1 MNELLNRFSG
11 NISPV
16 ALLVSSFFWSWFDV
30 VPLSPALFS
39 AANYP
44 INVLPLVVSLAM
56 SALLLAIFAASC
68 TMRTLVL
75 NPKVFALCSLV
86 CGSLGSVLI
95 WMGASGSV
103 PFLIAGG
110 ILIGMY
116 QSIGAV
122 LAGSVATC
130 QGPTNALIHLATALP
145 LNVVAILLVMFLQPL
160 ASVVFAVML
169 PLLSALSYAVYLV
182 RGQNKAT
189 LQSVTAAK
197 GKRASKTRKI
207 LGCDPYFLLMVLFI
221 SASFGFVNYQ
231 ALFSGV
237 VQGNFLEYVSISLRA
252 VVSLSVLVG
261 YLFCSWQPYSILRV
275 ALLFMSL
282 GLIAGGTIS
291 VLGAPSTFLPNCLFL
306 IGYAGFDLLILA
318 LTIMLG
324 YQSGTSLLMLIC
336 VVYAVDQFGIFAG
349 TVVGLVTEGSSVTVS
364 FIVLGSILLLLTLGF
379 LSGKNPVKEILNKY
393 EIDFVN
399 AEQVSSEGETALASS
414 VGYQNRVSE
423 MAAQFFL
430 TSREIDVLSLLIAG
444 RNGPYISEHLF
455 VSENTV
461 KSHIRHIYTKL
472 NVHNRQE
479 LLDLMFP
486 PSA

>member
-16 ALLVSSFFWSWFDV
+16 ALLISSFFWSWFDV

-39 AANYP
+39 AANYS
-44 INVLPLVVSLAM
+44 INVVPLIVSLGTSA
-56 SALLLAIFAASC
+56 ALLAVFAASC
-68 TMRTLVL
+68 TLRTLVL
-75 NPKVFALCSLV
+75 NPKAFAVCSLV
-86 CGSLGSVLI
+86 CGSFGSVLI

-103 PFLIAGG
+103 PFLVAGG

-182 RGQNKAT
+182 RGQNKIT
-189 LQSVTAAK
+189 IQSVTTTK
-197 GKRASKTRKI
+197 GKRAGKTRRI
-207 LGCDPYFLLMVLFI
+207 LGCDPYFLLMVVFI

-231 ALFSGV
+231 SLFSGV
-237 VQGNFLEYVSISLRA
+237 AQGDFLEYVSIGLRA
-252 VVSLSVLVG
+252 VISLSVLAG
-261 YLFCSWQPYSILRV
+261 YLFYSWQPYSILRA
-275 ALLFMSL
+275 ALLLMSL
-282 GLIAGGTIS
+282 GLLASGTIS
-291 VLGAPSTFLPNCLFL
+291 VLGISSTFLPNCMFL
-306 IGYAGFDLLILA
+306 MGYACFDLLIWA
-318 LTIMLG
+318 LIIMLG
-324 YQSGTSLLMLIC
+324 YQSGTSLLLLIC
-336 VVYAVDQFGIFAG
+336 VVYAVDQFGILVG
-349 TVVGLVTEGSSVTVS
+349 TAVGLVTGGSSLTVS
-364 FIVLGSILLLLTLGF
+364 FIVLGSVLLLLTLGF
-379 LSGKNPVKEILNKY
+379 SSGKNAVKEMLNKY
-393 EIDFVN
+393 EIGF
-399 AEQVSSEGETALASS
+399 ASTEQGALENEGIIASS
-414 VGYQNRVSE
+414 GGYQNRISE

-430 TSREIDVLSLLIAG
+430 TSREMDVLSLLIAG

-479 LLDLMFP
+479 LLDLVFP
-486 PSA
+486 PSV